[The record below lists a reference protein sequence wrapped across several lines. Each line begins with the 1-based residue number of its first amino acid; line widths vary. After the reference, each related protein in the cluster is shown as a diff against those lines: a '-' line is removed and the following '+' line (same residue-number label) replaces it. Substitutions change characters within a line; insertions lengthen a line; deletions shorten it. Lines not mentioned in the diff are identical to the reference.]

1 MSVLRYFNFSR
12 QFLYK
17 ISPNVL
23 HKSQDI
29 FNKSYTTH
37 QTHWRQRQF
46 SAYRHDDI
54 DNFLS
59 LLKSYSRKEFYD
71 NTNVNMD
78 YIER

>member
-1 MSVLRYFNFSR
+1 MSVLRVFNFSR
-12 QFLYK
+12 LFLYK
-17 ISPNVL
+17 ISSNVL
-23 HKSQDI
+23 HKSHDI
-29 FNKSYTTH
+29 FNTTH
-37 QTHWRQRQF
+37 QTHWRQRKF

-59 LLKSYSRKEFYD
+59 LLKGYSRKEFYD